1 MNETETPAMIL
12 LVRLILLFLI
22 LKFFFDLLF
31 DAGHY
36 WFRWW

>member
-1 MNETETPAMIL
+1 VIIL
-12 LVRLILLFLI
+12 IRLILLFLI
-22 LKFFFDLLF
+22 FKFFFDLLF